1 MGKNKNS
8 KREEKKIGGG
18 SLADQLAAVVFAT
31 TVDKDENKVEI
42 TENAFINPYT
52 FIPIGDE
59 EPSRKNPKDV
69 PAGEELYDGYLDCS
83 LEIKSS
89 TYIPNTSKKFEYLGN
104 DTEHYFYDFFS
115 YEDLSNC
122 PTDAIPNKPPKYP
135 RIPGSE
141 IRGMVRNVYEQLTN
155 SCLSVIDEENLPY
168 KRTPTP
174 KEAGLLDIA
183 SMKLYKAER
192 VMLNSR
198 NRYADVATG
207 GVKVSPGTY
216 QTGDEVYIVKSAT
229 TFVTSNGYITNTHTI
244 KSIRGAVGAIAA
256 HECKG
261 YVIIGESFGRK
272 KHHDSVIIGQYDAAG
287 MLKGACYN
295 ITEADISRFEAV
307 LDRYDLGLTSDH
319 HGYKAYRSV
328 YENMRE
334 QNMGL
339 LPIFYSEVGGN
350 IYLSPAMITKEVFE
364 HTISDILR
372 DNHNRHEPCSG
383 DDGCFCPACRLFGM
397 VGKGKEKKAIASRLR
412 FTDTEV
418 FKNPKF
424 DLPKVPVVLGTPRYS
439 ATEFYLQEPDEE
451 LGAEY
456 WNYDYYTKY
465 NGNSATNTP
474 YSAKLSGRKVYWLG
488 EDKNTDAELVSM
500 VREGYNN
507 KHGADA
513 RNDYLKQN
521 QLKMRQAIRALM
533 PEDNAN
539 STEFRIYFENIT
551 KAELGNLIFCINLS
565 DKALNRIG
573 KGKPLGMGAVKTA
586 VKGVN
591 IVEYQLE
598 DGEINRVSSVSKDK
612 FKYEDRFKHNA
623 ESIIKYLTPL
633 TEEEAKIVDYPRPDN
648 SSDIFR
654 WFVTNRGTSI
664 QKPKIEQTLPLLND
678 ESKWLRKNHAR
689 HV

>member
-1 MGKNKNS
+1 MGKNKNF

-18 SLADQLAAVVFAT
+18 SIADQLAAVGFAT

-42 TENAFINPYT
+42 PENAFINPYT
-52 FIPIGDE
+52 FIPIGAK
-59 EPSRKNPKDV
+59 EPNRKNPKDALV
-69 PAGEELYDGYLDCS
+69 GEELYDGYLDCS

-122 PTDAIPNKPPKYP
+122 PTNAIPDNPPKYP

-207 GVKVSPGTY
+207 GVKVSLGAY

-244 KSIRGAVGAIAA
+244 NSIRRAVGAIAA
-256 HECKG
+256 GECKG
-261 YVIIGESFGRK
+261 YVIIGEGFGR
-272 KHHDSVIIGQYDAAG
+272 KHHDSVIIGKYDAAG
-287 MLKGACYN
+287 MLRGACYN

-397 VGKGKEKKAIASRLR
+397 VGKGKEKKAIASRL
-412 FTDTEV
+412 
-418 FKNPKF
+418 
-424 DLPKVPVVLGTPRYS
+424 
-439 ATEFYLQEPDEE
+439 
-451 LGAEY
+451 
-456 WNYDYYTKY
+456 
-465 NGNSATNTP
+465 
-474 YSAKLSGRKVYWLG
+474 
-488 EDKNTDAELVSM
+488 
-500 VREGYNN
+500 
-507 KHGADA
+507 
-513 RNDYLKQN
+513 
-521 QLKMRQAIRALM
+521 
-533 PEDNAN
+533 
-539 STEFRIYFENIT
+539 
-551 KAELGNLIFCINLS
+551 
-565 DKALNRIG
+565 
-573 KGKPLGMGAVKTA
+573 
-586 VKGVN
+586 
-591 IVEYQLE
+591 
-598 DGEINRVSSVSKDK
+598 
-612 FKYEDRFKHNA
+612 
-623 ESIIKYLTPL
+623 
-633 TEEEAKIVDYPRPDN
+633 
-648 SSDIFR
+648 
-654 WFVTNRGTSI
+654 
-664 QKPKIEQTLPLLND
+664 
-678 ESKWLRKNHAR
+678 
-689 HV
+689 

>member
-1 MGKNKNS
+1 MGKNKNF

-18 SLADQLAAVVFAT
+18 SLADKLAACGFAT

-42 TENAFINPYT
+42 PENAFINPYT
-52 FIPIGDE
+52 FIPIGAK
-59 EPSRKNPKDV
+59 EPNRKNPKDA

-174 KEAGLLDIA
+174 KQPALWDMETNILYRGEQ
-183 SMKLYKAER
+183 YKAEYR
-192 VMLNSR
+192 VTKKEQRLKPTAEPRFGDIADIKEATELWFNNNS
-198 NRYADVATG
+198 
-207 GVKVSPGTY
+207 K
-216 QTGDEVYIVKSAT
+216 
-229 TFVTSNGYITNTHTI
+229 GYIT
-244 KSIRGAVGAIAA
+244 KYSKVEKPGLK
-256 HECKG
+256 KG
-261 YVIIGESFGRK
+261 YFHVGEKLSFENKKNASIIAKTDKEIK
-272 KHHDSVIIGQYDAAG
+272 TLTDVD
-287 MLKGACYN
+287 
-295 ITEADISRFEAV
+295 ITRFEAV
-307 LDRYDLGLTSDH
+307 LDRYNLGLTSNH
-319 HGYKAYRSV
+319 QGYKAYRSV
-328 YENMRE
+328 YENMRK
-334 QNMGL
+334 QKKGL
-339 LPIFYSEVGGN
+339 LPIFYSKVGKN

-412 FTDTEV
+412 FTDTKV
-418 FKNPKF
+418 FENPKF
-424 DLPKVPVVLGTPRYS
+424 DFPKVPVVLGTPRYS
-439 ATEFYLQEPDEE
+439 ATEFYLQEPDKE

-465 NGNSATNTP
+465 QGRSATNTP

-488 EDKNTDAELVSM
+488 EDKNTGAELASN

-513 RNDYLKQN
+513 INDYLKQN

-539 STEFRIYFENIT
+539 STDFRIYFENIT

-586 VKGVN
+586 VKKVN
-591 IVEYQLE
+591 IVEYQLLE
-598 DGEINRVSSVSKDK
+598 DGEIKTDVSSVNQDE

-623 ESIIKYLTPL
+623 ESILKYLTPL

-678 ESKWLRKNHAR
+678 ESKWLRKNHA
-689 HV
+689 